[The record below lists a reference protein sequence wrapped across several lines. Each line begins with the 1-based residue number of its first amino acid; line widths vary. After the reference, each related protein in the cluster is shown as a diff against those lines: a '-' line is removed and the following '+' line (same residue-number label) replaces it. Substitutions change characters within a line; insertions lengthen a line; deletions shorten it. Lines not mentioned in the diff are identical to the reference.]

1 MDGRAPPT
9 VSSFWPSLE
18 IFDCDIVSLLRIVKV
33 TGDKIQVRAKIA
45 PGEISAGAVNEIDFH
60 TYSVERVVK
69 RPQDTFISNA
79 QSPTESEGPK
89 GGQSLIARAF
99 FLLL

>member
-9 VSSFWPSLE
+9 VSSFWPSLK
-18 IFDCDIVSLLRIVKV
+18 ISDCDIVSLLRIVKV

-45 PGEISAGAVNEIDFH
+45 SGEIFAGAVNEIDFH

-69 RPQDTFISNA
+69 RPQDT
-79 QSPTESEGPK
+79 
-89 GGQSLIARAF
+89 L
-99 FLLL
+99 